1 MLERIFL
8 EYPDD
13 FVRWRSRQ
21 RLHSLKSGDLLLPQL
36 SAASLLAIGPI
47 LLVGLLTQRTFV
59 RGLTFGAVQ

>member
-13 FVRWRSRQ
+13 FSAGDPVSAYIA
-21 RLHSLKSGDLLLPQL
+21 SMSGDLLLPQL